1 MLLDHRQSQSIRKAV
16 SRARPV
22 WVRRAQIVSLA
33 LLPFVCLPAAAPVWD
48 GAYPVTRITLLP
60 SSGGSPKF
68 SHSLAILK
76 PTLQHDAPLN
86 TFEVDLRSGAF
97 VLRQTDIFVKDVMPL
112 SLTRTY
118 NVFDRQMRA
127 FGMGTNHPYD
137 VAPTGTRLPYT
148 YLDINLEDGNSVH
161 FPSISQG
168 TGYAD
173 AVYEHSSTASEFFG
187 ARIAWNGNGW
197 TMSVRNGFVFL
208 FPEAYY
214 SRSLAQGA
222 ATEIRNPQGR
232 QIRLQRDA
240 QRNLRRLIS
249 PGGRTIDFIYNGT
262 RIDAAQDDRGRT
274 VGYWYDD
281 AGHLYAVTDNAK
293 HFMRFS
299 YDHDQMISVQ
309 DETGVLLRNSYDNG
323 RVSQQTVADGSV
335 YRYRYLSN
343 REGELER
350 TLVTMPD
357 GAGVALSFDHGR
369 LVSKDAIQG
378 F

>member
-1 MLLDHRQSQSIRKAV
+1 VLLDHRQSQSIRKAV
-16 SRARPV
+16 TCAQPV
-22 WVRRAQIVSLA
+22 RVQRVQMMCVA
-33 LLPFVCLPAAAPVWD
+33 LLPLGCLLAAAPVWD

-60 SSGGSPKF
+60 SSGGSPRF

-76 PTLQHDAPLN
+76 PTLQHNTPLS

-97 VLRQTDIFVKDVMPL
+97 ILRQTDIFVKDVMPL

-137 VAPTGTRLPYT
+137 VAPTGTRFPYT
-148 YLDINLEDGNSVH
+148 YLDINLEDGNSVR
-161 FPSISQG
+161 FPRISQG
-168 TGYAD
+168 TGFAD
-173 AVYEHSSTASEFFG
+173 AVYEHSTTASEFFG

-197 TMSVRNGFVFL
+197 TMSLRNGFVFL

-214 SRSLAQGA
+214 SKSLAQGA

-232 QIRLQRDA
+232 QIRLQRDP

-262 RIDAAQDDRGRT
+262 RIDAAQDDRGRS

-281 AGHLYAVTDNAK
+281 AGHLDAVTDNAK
-293 HFMRFS
+293 HFMRFT
-299 YDHDQMISVQ
+299 YNHDRMITIQ
-309 DETGVLLRNSYDNG
+309 DQTGVLLRNTYDNG
-323 RVSQQTVADGSV
+323 RVSEQTVADGSV
-335 YRYRYLSN
+335 YRYRYIWN
-343 REGELER
+343 GEGELQQ

-357 GAGVALSFDHGR
+357 GAGIALTFNHGR
-369 LVSKDAIQG
+369 LISKDAIQG